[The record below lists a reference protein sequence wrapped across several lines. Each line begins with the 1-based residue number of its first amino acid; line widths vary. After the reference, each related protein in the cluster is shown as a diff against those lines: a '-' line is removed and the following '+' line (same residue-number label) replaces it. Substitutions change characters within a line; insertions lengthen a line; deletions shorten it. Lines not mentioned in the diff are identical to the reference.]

1 MSTDNT
7 IAILA
12 TRRRDG
18 QSGLEFRIAEVMAI
32 ENIWHQPDYPSSMD
46 NPVFN
51 REVVRGNFAKS
62 NVFYTKE
69 EAFRAARDLEKKVEF
84 VEYGI
89 RYLEFISTF
98 FPASDS
104 MVRRRR
110 NRKERNLG
118 AEQQTSNE
126 ARSCWCPCPCGR
138 AEPGDT
144 IDPSGL
150 CPECASGNH
159 EVPDDESFPST
170 SDLLMM
176 YQSIVIHYQKVL
188 ETRKQKASKSSV

>member
-18 QSGLEFRIAEVMAI
+18 QPGLEFRVAEVMAI
-32 ENIWHQPDYPSSMD
+32 ENIWHQPDYPSVD
-46 NPVFN
+46 RPVLN
-51 REVVRGNFAKS
+51 REMVRGNFRKS
-62 NVFYTKE
+62 NVFYNEEDARSAAKE
-69 EAFRAARDLEKKVEF
+69 MEKTIEF

-89 RYLEFISTF
+89 KYFEFANTF

-118 AEQQTSNE
+118 AQQQMSDE
-126 ARSCWCPCPCGR
+126 ARTCWCPCPCGR
-138 AEPGDT
+138 TEPGDI

-150 CPECASGNH
+150 CSECASGNH
-159 EVPDDESFPST
+159 EVPSEESFPST
-170 SDLLMM
+170 SEYLLMC
-176 YQSIVIHYQKVL
+176 QSVVIHYQKVL
-188 ETRKQKASKSSV
+188 EARKQKASKSSG